1 MAHSSDYH
9 RGDMDIAEQVST
21 FHAFIGLMKWG
32 ALAIAV
38 AVLFLAMIF
47 CARTGLFQA
56 LLAAV
61 VVTAAG
67 IFMLREKPG
76 ASH

>member
-9 RGDMDIAEQVST
+9 RGDMDIAEQVNT

-32 ALAIAV
+32 ALVIAV
-38 AVLFLAMIF
+38 AVLFLAMVF

-61 VVTAAG
+61 VVTVVG
-67 IFMLREKPG
+67 VLLLREKPG